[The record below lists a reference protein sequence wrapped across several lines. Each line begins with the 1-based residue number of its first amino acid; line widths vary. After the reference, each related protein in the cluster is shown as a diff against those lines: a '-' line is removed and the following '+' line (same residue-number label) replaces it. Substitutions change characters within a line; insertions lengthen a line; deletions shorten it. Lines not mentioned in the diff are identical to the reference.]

1 MRLLLD
7 THTFLWWVNE
17 SSRLSKRALQAI
29 GDADRPCLFSVASC
43 WEMAIK
49 AGSGKLKLPF
59 TVARFVSEQLAANGF
74 LPLSIELAHA
84 ARVAELPVHHR
95 DPFDR
100 LLAAQALEE
109 DLTIISADSI
119 FKRYGVRR
127 IW

>member
-7 THTFLWWVNE
+7 THTFLWWVND
-17 SSRLSKRALQAI
+17 SSRLSSRALQAI
-29 GDADRPCLFSVASC
+29 GAADGPLFSVASC

-49 AGSGKLKLPF
+49 SGSGKLKLPF
-59 TVARFVSEQLAANGF
+59 SVARFVSEQLAANGF
-74 LPLSIELAHA
+74 LQLPIELAHA
-84 ARVAELPVHHR
+84 ARVAELPLHHR

-109 DLTIISADSI
+109 DLAIVSADSI
-119 FKRYGVRR
+119 FKRYGVKR